1 MTLRLEISEF
11 MDANHWRWR
20 LTDAAGAFLA
30 DHAVELDPADPKY
43 QALFDLPAYL
53 RHYSAPDKRDS
64 DERRLLGEVGV

>member
-30 DHAVELDPADPKY
+30 DHAVELDPAEPKY

-53 RHYSAPDKRDS
+53 GLFGARQAGLR
-64 DERRLLGEVGV
+64 